1 MNGKTKAVCA
11 ASLASLMLLAIAGC
25 GGGGGDKK
33 ADSGKKLTM
42 YWGALE
48 DFMVADINAFQKET
62 GIKVEGVRMSSGET
76 IGRIKAE
83 KANPKA
89 SCGSAARLTA
99 RFRPRRTASWKNTF
113 PRTLPRFLTSS
124 RIKTVTGPASTS
136 ATWASLPM
144 PSS

>member
-1 MNGKTKAVCA
+1 
-11 ASLASLMLLAIAGC
+11 MLLAMAGC
-25 GGGGGDKK
+25 GGGGDKK
-33 ADSGKKLTM
+33 AADNGGKKLTM

-89 SCGSAARLTA
+89 SLWFGGPADGQIQAKQDGLLENTSPRT
-99 RFRPRRTASWKNTF
+99 RPRSR
-113 PRTLPRFLTSS
+113 TSS
-124 RIKTVTGPASTS
+124 RIRMATGPASMS
-136 ATWASLPM
+136 ATWASRPTRNC
-144 PSS
+144 